1 MSAPFMQLYVGDYLG
16 DTRHLT
22 TEQHG
27 AYLLLLMAMWRAGGT
42 LPNDDAKLA
51 RIVGL
56 SPARWRRVSSDVIA
70 FFDADGANITQKRLV
85 AEIEKAKEKSH
96 KRADAGRQG
105 GKAKALKSNDPPVAN
120 AGELPAYARASSEPE
135 PYREELP
142 TVVLLDHDD
151 DEQQQ
156 TASNPVGQGPPRR
169 KPADIAAEWFPD
181 IWQAYA
187 LKVGKGSAMKA
198 LVSAIKRE
206 PGLTKPRLLDAVAA
220 YITGK
225 PQDIEF
231 CHLATWLNGSRW
243 DDEWP
248 HPAAGR
254 DGRAGR
260 LRGGDAVLAGMGRLT
275 GRFADRMTPY
285 ETMVAGFAADL
296 AERPDSEFG
305 MRIRAEAARGA

>member
-1 MSAPFMQLYVGDYLG
+1 MQLYVADYLG

-27 AYLLLLMAMWRAGGT
+27 AYLLLLMAMWRAGGA
-42 LPNDDAKLA
+42 LPNDEAKLA

-56 SPARWRRVSSDVIA
+56 SPARWRRISSDVIA
-70 FFDADGANITQKRLV
+70 FFDVGGANITQKRLV
-85 AEIEKAKEKSH
+85 AEIEKAREKSH

-120 AGELPAYARASSEPE
+120 ASELPAYAYASSESE

-142 TVVLLDHDD
+142 SVVLLDHDG

-156 TASNPVGQGPPRR
+156 TPSKPAGQGPRR
-169 KPADIAAEWFPD
+169 RSPADVAAEWFPE

-198 LVSAIKRE
+198 LAAAIKRE
-206 PGLTKPRLLDAVAA
+206 PGLTKQRLVEAIGA
-220 YITGK
+220 YIAGK
-225 PQDIEF
+225 PPDIEF

-248 HPAAGR
+248 HPTVER

-260 LRGGDAVLAGMGRLT
+260 LRGGDAVLAGMSRLA
-275 GRFADRMTPY
+275 GRFADRMPPSGT
-285 ETMVAGFAADL
+285 TVAGFAAVL
-296 AERPDSEFG
+296 AEHPGSEFG
-305 MRIRAEAARGA
+305 MRVRADAAKRA